1 MSLENFAGFDQ
12 NDGMDA
18 ASFEK
23 FKEKMKRAAAQI
35 KAIKK
40 EEKKRKKKEDELVK
54 ILLKFIQTSHKR
66 DLVLVISRAL
76 EQNLPANFILAIV
89 LLGNEDIQ
97 KEIGK
102 YLMLKGPENQAE
114 EEKSLTF
121 FREDKTLPLKIKIEI
136 DQWIKNLIYQAS
148 ESPQKLLQFAYDVVE
163 VEVAKTEDED
173 SQLDS
178 QFGETKTEKTK
189 IISPRLVQLMAHV
202 IFDFLKQN
210 DIEEDITKLKE
221 FSEFLAKGI
230 LNKTQEELGN
240 RPKLE
245 GGGATKE

>member
-76 EQNLPANFILAIV
+76 HRGRSHQ
-89 LLGNEDIQ
+89 
-97 KEIGK
+97 GK
-102 YLMLKGPENQAE
+102 WGRP
-114 EEKSLTF
+114 
-121 FREDKTLPLKIKIEI
+121 
-136 DQWIKNLIYQAS
+136 
-148 ESPQKLLQFAYDVVE
+148 
-163 VEVAKTEDED
+163 
-173 SQLDS
+173 
-178 QFGETKTEKTK
+178 
-189 IISPRLVQLMAHV
+189 PRSHCHA
-202 IFDFLKQN
+202 
-210 DIEEDITKLKE
+210 
-221 FSEFLAKGI
+221 
-230 LNKTQEELGN
+230 
-240 RPKLE
+240 
-245 GGGATKE
+245 